1 MWGSTFWFL
10 VIASWFQGIDE
21 DRHVDMSPMKE
32 ESKVRAAVTPLINER
47 NAFSKLGGNMSEMEA
62 SER

>member
-1 MWGSTFWFL
+1 MGTID
-10 VIASWFQGIDE
+10 VDE
-21 DRHVDMSPMKE
+21 DRHIDMSPMKE